1 MQKINDGVFINN
13 DIDEFEKYKLARKRA
28 KREIDLSQRVSK
40 LEIEI
45 TELKKLI
52 QDLTVG

>member
-1 MQKINDGVFINN
+1 MLKINEGVFINN

>member
-1 MQKINDGVFINN
+1 MQKINEGVFINN

>member
-1 MQKINDGVFINN
+1 MQKVNEGVFINN

-28 KREIDLSQRVSK
+28 KREIDLSRRVSK

-52 QDLTVG
+52 QDLKVG

>member
-1 MQKINDGVFINN
+1 MHKINDGVFINN

-52 QDLTVG
+52 QDLKVG